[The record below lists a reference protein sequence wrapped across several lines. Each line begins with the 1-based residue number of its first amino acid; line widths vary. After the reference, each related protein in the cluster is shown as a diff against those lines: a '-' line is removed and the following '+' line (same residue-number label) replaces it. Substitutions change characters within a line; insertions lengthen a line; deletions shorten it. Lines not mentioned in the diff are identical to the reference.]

1 LVVEI
6 AQEEYSVPWQGVI
19 YEANFSGHRYPC
31 LVASHHLKMKIGN
44 EAIAEFRAR
53 LAEVEGATE
62 ALLLDVDTQT
72 ESGRHKPGERV
83 IVPLA
88 AGYGR

>member
-1 LVVEI
+1 MVEI
-6 AQEEYSVPWQGVI
+6 AQEEYSVSWQGVT

-31 LVASHHLKMKIGN
+31 LVASHHLKMKIGK
-44 EAIAEFRAR
+44 EAVAEFRAR

-62 ALLLDVDTQT
+62 AMLLGVETQT
-72 ESGRHKPGERV
+72 ESDRRKPGERM

-88 AGYGR
+88 AVYGR

>member
-1 LVVEI
+1 MVEI
-6 AQEEYSVPWQGVI
+6 AQEEYSVPWQGVT

-31 LVASHHLKMKIGN
+31 LVASHHLKMKIGK
-44 EAIAEFRAR
+44 EAVAEFRAR

-62 ALLLDVDTQT
+62 AMLLGVEAQT
-72 ESGRHKPGERV
+72 ESDRPKPGERM

>member
-1 LVVEI
+1 MVEI

-31 LVASHHLKMKIGN
+31 LVASHHLKMKIGK
-44 EAIAEFRAR
+44 EAVAEFRAR

-62 ALLLDVDTQT
+62 VMLLGVGAQTDVIGV
-72 ESGRHKPGERV
+72 SPARG
-83 IVPLA
+83 
-88 AGYGR
+88 